1 MNICIGL
8 YNAFCAKKLN
18 ITDILLELA
27 IKRIRKV
34 NLMQDIFGK
43 VLILRGLIELN
54 YWKCYIIV
62 SNFILKLYKISKTFM
77 LNIRRQF
84 YSR

>member
-18 ITDILLELA
+18 ITDILLELT

-34 NLMQDIFGK
+34 NYFGK
-43 VLILRGLIELN
+43 SIDFKEINRIQLLEMV
-54 YWKCYIIV
+54 Y
-62 SNFILKLYKISKTFM
+62 
-77 LNIRRQF
+77 
-84 YSR
+84 YS

>member
-34 NLMQDIFGK
+34 NFNA
-43 VLILRGLIELN
+43 R
-54 YWKCYIIV
+54 YFWKSI
-62 SNFILKLYKISKTFM
+62 NFKEINRM
-77 LNIRRQF
+77 
-84 YSR
+84 

>member
-18 ITDILLELA
+18 ITDILLELT

-34 NLMQDIFGK
+34 NLM
-43 VLILRGLIELN
+43 
-54 YWKCYIIV
+54 
-62 SNFILKLYKISKTFM
+62 
-77 LNIRRQF
+77 
-84 YSR
+84 

>member
-54 YWKCYIIV
+54 YWKWYVNDNITMNRKWKI
-62 SNFILKLYKISKTFM
+62 KMYK
-77 LNIRRQF
+77 NDH
-84 YSR
+84 